1 MDQIPL
7 VSQQIDDGKRLI
19 AGLLEEGIPV
29 TGAFWVKESE
39 GGWWYLYIAT
49 LLVGRS
55 GATLPAYARI
65 NRVIRQM
72 PQPFGI
78 DTSEVKAVAPSDP
91 IAEAALALQERHP
104 GNRGFF
110 FEGSQLG
117 GKYIEAA
124 YIYPPVNA
132 LAVP

>member
-7 VSQQIDDGKRLI
+7 VAEQIDDGKRLI
-19 AGLLEEGIPV
+19 ARLVEEGIPV
-29 TGAFWVKESE
+29 TAAFWVKESQN
-39 GGWWYLYIAT
+39 GRWYLYIAT
-49 LLVGRS
+49 SLVGKG
-55 GATLPAYARI
+55 GATLRAYGRI
-65 NRVIRQM
+65 LPLLEHM
-72 PQPFGI
+72 PPPFGI
-78 DTSEVKAVAPSDP
+78 TSFRVKAVGPSDP

-104 GNRGFF
+104 GNRGFYY
-110 FEGSQLG
+110 EGSQLG